1 MDSMGY
7 PMGSA
12 ATKRYFSNV
21 TDGQTS
27 LSGIVANI
35 ATTAAAGAN
44 LTPLAPGFVDVHPD
58 NG

>member
-12 ATKRYFSNV
+12 GTKRYFSNV

-27 LSGIVANI
+27 LSGII
-35 ATTAAAGAN
+35 ATGHRRCRRVQFDAGRIE
-44 LTPLAPGFVDVHPD
+44 LR
-58 NG
+58 